1 MHWSKKQ
8 VVWGMIFLIVGLGAW
23 LRVYHL
29 DDWLHFELDQARD
42 VRVIDIALE
51 GDLADLPLLGP
62 RAGGTFL
69 RLGPGFY
76 WLEYLGSLL
85 LGDSVVGSA
94 AMVAFFSILSL
105 PLFYLLARRFFPVP
119 LALGLLGLM
128 AVSTFMVMYGR
139 FAWNPNLVPFF
150 SLLGFY
156 ALLRAVDDEESH
168 RGRWLLLSGFAL
180 ALATHMHF
188 LAFLALPTIAVLLLL
203 IKRPRIALKFWVGAF
218 GIVALLYLPMML
230 NEIATGGDNAREFV
244 AALTEKSEKED
255 HPLIEKA
262 VRNVSEF
269 GLHSVVILT
278 GFEGATFPSI
288 ILSDGV
294 IGSVCDAKCDR
305 GKWYGV
311 AAIILLGL
319 ALLSLTYL
327 WWRETETK
335 KKDLLL
341 LALLWFGVTFVLY
354 LPLSY
359 GIAPR
364 FFLPNAPLFFI
375 LLGCF
380 ILVLQRL
387 FFSVRLGRALMGG
400 VIGFFIFTNLHFL
413 LARFDELSRAGT
425 EAVVSAPDRI
435 LKEPTRV
442 TLEQQ
447 KAIADFLARRSQES
461 SLPIYM
467 ASESH
472 YERALKYHLDQRG
485 LESDGLGITH
495 IYREGLYFLII
506 RATSDHT
513 DALEKYLPHYTV
525 GETTSFGTLVAIEL
539 VPKQESITA
548 ERQDFFAPEKPIRSR
563 VAPRYT
569 LREFLSREEPNKDSD
584 DPAEDVQDE

>member
-1 MHWSKKQ
+1 MNWSKKQ
-8 VVWGMIFLIVGLGAW
+8 AFWVIFLVIIGLGFF
-23 LRVYHL
+23 LRIYNL
-29 DDWLHFELDQARD
+29 GDWLHFELDQARD
-42 VRVIDIALE
+42 VQVIDRALE
-51 GDLADLPLLGP
+51 GDAADLPLLGP

-76 WLEYLGSLL
+76 WLEYLGALFT
-85 LGDSVVGSA
+85 GDSVVGGA
-94 AMVAFFSILSL
+94 ATVAFFSILTL
-105 PLFYLLARRFFPVP
+105 PLFYLLARRFFAVP
-119 LALGLLGLM
+119 LALGLTALFS
-128 AVSTFMVMYGR
+128 VSAFLVMYGR

-156 ALLRAVDDEESH
+156 ALLRAVDHEELY
-168 RGRWLLLSGFAL
+168 RERWLLLSAFGL
-180 ALATHMHF
+180 GMATHMHF
-188 LAFLALPTIAVLLLL
+188 LAFLALPTIAALFLL
-203 IKRPRIALKFWVGAF
+203 IKRPRIAVKFWGGALA
-218 GIVALLYLPMML
+218 IIALLYLPMIL
-230 NEIATGGDNAREFV
+230 NEIASGGANAEEFIG
-244 AALTEKSEKED
+244 ALTEKSEKEN

-278 GFEGATFPSI
+278 GFEGATFPAI

-294 IGSVCDAKCDR
+294 IGSVCNAKCDE

-319 ALLSLTYL
+319 ALLSLVYL

-341 LALLWFGVTFVLY
+341 LGLLWFGVTFVLY

-364 FFLPNAPLFFI
+364 FFLPNTPLFFL

-380 ILVLQRL
+380 ILVLQKL
-387 FFSVRLGRALMGG
+387 CLPGQLGRGLMVG
-400 VIGFFIFTNLHFL
+400 VIGFCIFTNLHFL
-413 LARFDELSRAGT
+413 LARFDELSRAST
-425 EAVVSAPDRI
+425 EPVVSAPDRI

-447 KAIADFLARRSQES
+447 NAIADFLAKRSRETNW
-461 SLPIYM
+461 PIYM

-472 YERALKYHLDQRG
+472 YERALGYHLNKRG
-485 LESDGLGITH
+485 LENDALGITN
-495 IYREGLYFLII
+495 IYREGVYFLVI
-506 RATSDHT
+506 RTSSPHEKS
-513 DALEKYLPHYTV
+513 LEKYLPYYTV
-525 GETTSFGTLVAIEL
+525 ETKTPFGTLTIIEL
-539 VPKQESITA
+539 LPKLEAITA
-548 ERQDFFAPEKPIRSR
+548 ERQDFFAPEKPVRPR

-569 LREFLSREEPNKDSD
+569 LREFLTREESVEKND
-584 DPAEDVQDE
+584 DPAEDIME